1 MKLMYTAIIVLV
13 VFIAVWTLLVIPA
26 ERRHHERKL
35 EALQKQIKKREEQQE
50 N

>member
-1 MKLMYTAIIVLV
+1 MKLIYIAIIVLV
-13 VFIAVWTLLVIPA
+13 VFIGIWILLVVPA

-35 EALQKQIKKREEQQE
+35 DSLQKQIKKREEQQD